1 MASVN
6 HAPATVR
13 GPCQLNDAPM
23 RRALDPERCIASSTG
38 CIIKSPARA
47 RLDGS
52 GSKQRPT
59 KSRMI
64 DVVDG
69 AGAPTASTPS
79 CQHAAKQSIATA
91 TTRADSRNNQP
102 RTEVI
107 QAARVAAQHVNNCV
121 AGHHGVLAATNTH
134 THTGRIEEA
143 AALWYSRSV
152 PRLQISAAGV
162 NVPLSRS
169 SGASYISAE
178 LSVLAG
184 DWHQRIHTTHVSEA
198 QVHTRADK

>member
-1 MASVN
+1 MHHQVTSSCTPGRVWLEAATNKVAHDRRRGWGWGTDSK
-6 HAPATVR
+6 HAIVST
-13 GPCQLNDAPM
+13 
-23 RRALDPERCIASSTG
+23 RCKAIN
-38 CIIKSPARA
+38 PNRYH
-47 RLDGS
+47 
-52 GSKQRPT
+52 
-59 KSRMI
+59 
-64 DVVDG
+64 
-69 AGAPTASTPS
+69 AGRQP
-79 CQHAAKQSIATA
+79 QQS
-91 TTRADSRNNQP
+91 